1 MLPLAGPVLQRGR
14 AGSMQ
19 ENEVLSMP
27 GSLSILVV
35 SLELPLAL
43 LQAWAGRVG
52 RTPSPHQEG
61 VYLINGRIFSCEEA
75 ALEVLMYVCLCVNKF
90 KLDLRYNCVKLQV
103 LSSSRSLVGQYI

>member
-1 MLPLAGPVLQRGR
+1 MPLAGPVLQRGR

-75 ALEVLMYVCLCVNKF
+75 ALEVLMYVVSVCQQVQIIKF
-90 KLDLRYNCVKLQV
+90 LKVPE
-103 LSSSRSLVGQYI
+103 I